1 LTANALAGDEERCL
15 SAGMDSYLTK
25 PLKLAALEAA
35 LDQLFRA

>member
-1 LTANALAGDEERCL
+1 
-15 SAGMDSYLTK
+15 MDSYLTK